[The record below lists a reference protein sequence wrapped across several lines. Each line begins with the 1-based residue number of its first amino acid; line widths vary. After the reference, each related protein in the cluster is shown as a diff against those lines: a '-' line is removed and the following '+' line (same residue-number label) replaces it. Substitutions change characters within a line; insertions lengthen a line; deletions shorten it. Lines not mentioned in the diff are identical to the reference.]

1 MSIKSVDQAHS
12 HASLNYS
19 ATHSAANSAA
29 HIDALRATTSN
40 RRWPAL
46 LAVVLGVTILLGVG
60 FGSGALHS
68 AAHDTRHGMG
78 FPCH

>member
-19 ATHSAANSAA
+19 ATHSAP
-29 HIDALRATTSN
+29 HIDALSPTTSN